1 MRYMLTLDLI
11 DAVAR
16 AGSIRRAADLMNIA
30 PSALNRRLAAFE
42 EEFGTPVF
50 ERLPHGVRPNA
61 AGELLLQH
69 IRAQR
74 ADLARLRGTVDELK
88 GLRRGHVAIAC
99 SQGLTPFYLPQR
111 IADFRS
117 RFPRVTFS
125 LKVARPPRRGG
136 RAHPLHRRPRPR
148 VRARRHGGLPKILC
162 TVAQPVC
169 AVMAK
174 AHPLAA
180 APRVRLRDCLDG
192 PHVAP
197 AAHLGVRHLLDLS
210 LRRSSRA
217 LRPIVEAD
225 SFEFLRRYVTH
236 EGAVGFEI
244 PIGLSDAEEHGLV
257 VRPARGRARRPPSP
271 RPAPGADPSGSGL
284 PLRRGGGGVHARASA
299 AMTRAAGRCAS
310 RRQAQ
315 PRSPLPERRA
325 RSSSPRA
332 IGMPERTS
340 AAKFSSGTINR
351 ETGELRGAGVAHDVI
366 VPRAHQEAV
375 ARADGHGATVA
386 HRLPPPPRGRR
397 RARGRRRGGG
407 PASRHPARTPRGTR

>member
-125 LKVARPPRRGG
+125 LKVRDRLAAEDELTRYTADLALVFEP
-136 RAHPLHRRPRPR
+136 ADM
-148 VRARRHGGLPKILC
+148 ADFEILC

-257 VRPARGRARRPPSP
+257 VRPLEDVRVGHLLLGQLLGRTL
-271 RPAPGADPSGSGL
+271 PAA
-284 PLRRGGGGVHARASA
+284 
-299 AMTRAAGRCAS
+299 AS
-310 RRQAQ
+310 RFAEEVAA
-315 PRSPLPERRA
+315 SMRA
-325 RSSSPRA
+325 
-332 IGMPERTS
+332 
-340 AAKFSSGTINR
+340 
-351 ETGELRGAGVAHDVI
+351 
-366 VPRAHQEAV
+366 
-375 ARADGHGATVA
+375 
-386 HRLPPPPRGRR
+386 LPPP
-397 RARGRRRGGG
+397 
-407 PASRHPARTPRGTR
+407 